1 MGRNGRA
8 GIGIRRERER
18 ERVRPGA
25 RPSGSIKNRLL
36 RRRVRFLGVI
46 NFADMLHRMR
56 ELETDALPMPAGR
69 KAPAHGDLVRHVG
82 MRRVAGD
89 SVDAGLRDDFA
100 RPVFLRL

>member
-8 GIGIRRERER
+8 GIGIRRER

-46 NFADMLHRMR
+46 NFADILHRMR

-69 KAPAHGDLVRHVG
+69 KAPAVDHGDLVRHVG
-82 MRRVAGD
+82 MCRVAGD